1 MSALPDKCSCNEPN
15 DAALLKRMTE
25 GKAMPIFRSIESKLA
40 PLLCAVLVCTLGP
53 GVACATLGEAETTV
67 QTDVAQLRASL
78 RSSEDRTG
86 YRVHE
91 IQLPTGTVLRE
102 FVAPGGNVFA
112 VAWTGPAKPDLR
124 QTLGKYFD
132 TLVSAPKAKAA
143 DRRHLQIQQGD
154 LIVEGRGH
162 MRALSGRAYLASA
175 IPSGV
180 NLGELH

>member
-1 MSALPDKCSCNEPN
+1 L
-15 DAALLKRMTE
+15 
-25 GKAMPIFRSIESKLA
+25 F
-40 PLLCAVLVCTLGP
+40 CAVLSALGP
-53 GVACATLGEAETTV
+53 DIACATLGEAETTV
-67 QTDVAQLRASL
+67 QTDVDQMRASM
-78 RSSEDRTG
+78 RSSQDRLG

-132 TLVSAPKAKAA
+132 TAVSASKPKFS
-143 DRRHLQIQQGD
+143 DRRHLQFQQGD

-162 MRALSGRAYLASA
+162 MRAMSGRAYLASA

-180 NLGELH
+180 NLGDLH

>member
-1 MSALPDKCSCNEPN
+1 
-15 DAALLKRMTE
+15 
-25 GKAMPIFRSIESKLA
+25 MPTFRSNKFLFPA
-40 PLLCAVLVCTLGP
+40 LFCAVLSALGP
-53 GVACATLGEAETTV
+53 NIACATLGEAETTV
-67 QTDVAQLRASL
+67 RTDVDQMRASI
-78 RSSEDRTG
+78 RSSQDRLG

-132 TLVSAPKAKAA
+132 TAVSASKPKFS
-143 DRRHLQIQQGD
+143 DRRHLQFQQGD

-162 MRALSGRAYLASA
+162 MRAMSGRAYLASA

-180 NLGELH
+180 NLGDLH

>member
-1 MSALPDKCSCNEPN
+1 M
-15 DAALLKRMTE
+15 R
-25 GKAMPIFRSIESKLA
+25 IFRSIESNRT
-40 PLLCAVLVCTLGP
+40 PLLSAVLVCALAP

-67 QTDVAQLRASL
+67 QTDVAQLHATI
-78 RSSEDRTG
+78 RSSADRSG

-112 VAWTGPAKPDLR
+112 VAWSGPAKPDLR

-132 TLVSAPKAKAA
+132 TFVSAPRPKFA
-143 DRRHLQIQQGD
+143 DHRHMQIQQGD

-180 NLGELH
+180 NLGDLH